1 MYVLARAKF
10 GLLNRELFPL
20 VHWLSMNEILFKH
33 NKIKMLL
40 ISNIAYNFSDFV
52 RGKGEPAPNID
63 SISCRQL
70 LRRSVAAIFA
80 HAGYDS
86 KSAILLC
93 WVIRLWLLFAPKIDT
108 VDHMTGA
115 VVKQKTL
122 KCLVRF

>member
-1 MYVLARAKF
+1 
-10 GLLNRELFPL
+10 
-20 VHWLSMNEILFKH
+20 
-33 NKIKMLL
+33 MLL

-86 KSAILLC
+86 KSAVQLC
-93 WVIRLWLLFAPKIDT
+93 WVIRLCLLFAPEKDT
-108 VDHMTGA
+108 VDLMTGA
-115 VVKQKTL
+115 NCQAKTL
-122 KCLVRF
+122 KWLVRF